1 MRRFGLWLDT
11 ERPRIESLAER
22 ERGWEREVD
31 RHQRAAD
38 RIRDLLSELG
48 EPCDPQDAP

>member
-1 MRRFGLWLDT
+1 LEGQ
-11 ERPRIESLAER
+11 LADDAR

-31 RHQRAAD
+31 RHQRAAN

-48 EPCDPQDAP
+48 EPCDPQDAL